1 MTAVHTTHLRK
12 VGGSIMLAVPPT
24 LLELLRLR
32 PGVKV
37 GIAVE
42 SGRLVVEPHRRP
54 RYTLDELL
62 AQCDPKAA
70 RNKADREWL
79 RGKPV
84 GGELI

>member
-1 MTAVHTTHLRK
+1 MHTTNLRK
-12 VGGSIMLAVPPT
+12 VGGSIMLAVPPA

-42 SGRLVVEPHRRP
+42 NGRLVVEPHQRP
-54 RYTLDELL
+54 HYTLDELL

-70 RNKADREWL
+70 RSKQDREWL
-79 RGKPV
+79 RGKPA

>member
-1 MTAVHTTHLRK
+1 MHTTNLRK
-12 VGGSIMLAVPPT
+12 VGGSIMLAVPPA
-24 LLELLRLR
+24 LLDLLRLR

-42 SGRLVVEPHRRP
+42 SGRLVVEPQQRP

-62 AQCDPKAA
+62 AQCNPRAA
-70 RNKADREWL
+70 RRKEDREWL